1 MALLAQ
7 KSVFS
12 FQLASRFFISV
23 MMMLRMNSDSLPFDI
38 YFGESTFTLTVRDI
52 STKLI

>member
-12 FQLASRFFISV
+12 FQLASRFFIRV
-23 MMMLRMNSDSLPFDI
+23 MMMFRMKRDSLPLAI
-38 YFGESTFTLTVRDI
+38 YFCESTFTLTVLDI
-52 STKLI
+52 STKLM